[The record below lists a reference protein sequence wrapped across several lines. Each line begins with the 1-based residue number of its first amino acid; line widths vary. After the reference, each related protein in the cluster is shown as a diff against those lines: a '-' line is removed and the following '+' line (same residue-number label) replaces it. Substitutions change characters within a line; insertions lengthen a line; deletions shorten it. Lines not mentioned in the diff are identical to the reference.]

1 MAWGLSTM
9 DSISGELA
17 SVKKP
22 AFAGRAGVRRED
34 VPFFVEICHKNWFQK
49 QSSRRVFSCSSAV
62 YFEYNCDYT
71 YLLWVP
77 AVDAP
82 KELGII

>member
-1 MAWGLSTM
+1 MGSFLWSLHPVKNCFFDGWAG
-9 DSISGELA
+9 SG
-17 SVKKP
+17 
-22 AFAGRAGVRRED
+22 RED
-34 VPFFVEICHKNWFQK
+34 VPLFVKNCHKNWPKK
-49 QSSRRVFSCSSAV
+49 QFSRGVFSCSSAV

-71 YLLWVP
+71 YLLGVP